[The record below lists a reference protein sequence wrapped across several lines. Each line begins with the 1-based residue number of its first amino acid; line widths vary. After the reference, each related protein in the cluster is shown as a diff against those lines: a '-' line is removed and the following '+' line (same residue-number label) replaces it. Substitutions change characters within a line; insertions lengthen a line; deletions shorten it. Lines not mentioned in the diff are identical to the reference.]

1 MPEGSD
7 AAIAA
12 GPEHRS
18 MGIPLFSGQTSP
30 ILVDF
35 GQSSIKC
42 LQVTGGASPS
52 IVAAAELPI
61 PPALRDDAEASL
73 DFVGNGLPDLLR
85 RRGFR
90 GRRVVAAA
98 SAASMTVQHL
108 QLAPS
113 EGVDLRE
120 QVKLAMATRLGR
132 SAEQFVIRSISVGE
146 VHRDGTIRHE
156 RICFAT
162 PRDEVMRV
170 VEMFRRHRYS
180 VVGMHDG
187 FQSVLRAFAHLHRRE
202 EDRELRTLYIDLGWS
217 HTKAAIAHGDRLV
230 FAKCIPVGGRNYG
243 TEIGSAADAAPSAP
257 ARSEALDG
265 LDAAFASLRLAMG
278 RRGGEGSPPRAASV
292 LEADRR
298 LGRPAPGVAGPI
310 DSESAAAHPGE
321 VLEQLGQ
328 ELSMCIRYYQ
338 SVFPESAVDRAI
350 FVGGEARRLAVC
362 QSIAR
367 ALRLPAQL
375 GDPLA
380 RLGGMERSGLAEGP
394 HPGWAVACGLGS
406 APADL

>member
-1 MPEGSD
+1 
-7 AAIAA
+7 
-12 GPEHRS
+12 

-35 GQSSIKC
+35 GQSSVKC

-61 PPALRDDAEASL
+61 PSPLRDDGEASL
-73 DFVGNGLPDLLR
+73 AFVAEGLPDLLR

-90 GRRVVAAA
+90 GRRVACAA
-98 SAASMTVQHL
+98 SAGSMTVQHL

-113 EGVDLRE
+113 DGVDPRE

-132 SAEQFVIRSISVGE
+132 SPEQFVIRSISVGE
-146 VHRDGTIRHE
+146 VHRDGSVRHE

-187 FQSVLRAFAHLHRRE
+187 FQSLLRAFGHLHRRE
-202 EDRELRTLYIDLGWS
+202 EDREVRTLYIDLGWS

-230 FAKCIPVGGRNYG
+230 FAKCIPVGGRTYG
-243 TEIGSAADAAPSAP
+243 AEAGPAAAAAG
-257 ARSEALDG
+257 ARREALDG

-278 RRGGEGSPPRAASV
+278 RRNGEAAPPAAASV

-298 LGRPAPGVAGPI
+298 LGRPAPGFAGPI
-310 DSESAAAHPGE
+310 DSDSAVEQPGE

-328 ELSMCIRYYQ
+328 ELSMCLRYYQ
-338 SVFPESAVDRAI
+338 SVFPETSVDRAI

-367 ALRLPAQL
+367 TLRLPAQL